1 MAGALGQVML
11 FKFRKVESNSD
22 VLVLDVPIL
31 YENYD
36 DIYGTSPEC
45 DFIPHQ
51 VQKTESSDSDKV
63 KLCFKVVSSRS

>member
-11 FKFRKVESNSD
+11 FKFRKIESNSD
-22 VLVLDVPIL
+22 VIVLDVPIL
-31 YENYD
+31 YENFD

-51 VQKTESSDSDKV
+51 VQKTESSDSEKV
-63 KLCFKVVSSRS
+63 ITIGI